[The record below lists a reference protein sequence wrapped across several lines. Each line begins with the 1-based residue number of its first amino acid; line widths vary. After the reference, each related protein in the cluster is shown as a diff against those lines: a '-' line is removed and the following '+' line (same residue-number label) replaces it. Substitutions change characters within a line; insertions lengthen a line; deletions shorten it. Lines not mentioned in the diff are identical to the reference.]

1 MGEYSRFKHL
11 DKLANSP
18 SKNKSIRKVM
28 KKIGKKMADKT
39 HSPQAAEMLKQYAA
53 QVVAMTD
60 LPIEWLAKNGVHLGF
75 THDVCRLP
83 ETPVTG
89 LLPQYMESPY
99 TVLEYILQ
107 KALVFGNENPDFVRL
122 QHPVRELS
130 GKLGFKI
137 RTCLDKA
144 SFSDWS
150 ERGDHFIHASADYAR
165 HGSLHQTAAQ
175 SRRGRIQ
182 ENPCELDGLHLASH
196 EDFLHLCTSEVSA

>member
-1 MGEYSRFKHL
+1 
-11 DKLANSP
+11 
-18 SKNKSIRKVM
+18 
-28 KKIGKKMADKT
+28 MADET
-39 HSPQAAEMLKQYAA
+39 LSPQAAEMLKQYAA

-60 LPIEWLAKNGVHLGF
+60 LPIEWLAVDGVPLGF

-89 LLPQYMESPY
+89 LLAQYMESQYRPY
-99 TVLEYILQ
+99 TVPEDILQ
-107 KALVFGNENPDFVRL
+107 KTLVVFGNEDPDFVRL

-175 SRRGRIQ
+175 SGRGRIQ